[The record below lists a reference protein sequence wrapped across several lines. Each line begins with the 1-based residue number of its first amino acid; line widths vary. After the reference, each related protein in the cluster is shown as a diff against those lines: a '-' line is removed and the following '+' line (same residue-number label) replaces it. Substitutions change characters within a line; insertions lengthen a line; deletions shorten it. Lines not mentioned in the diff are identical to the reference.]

1 MALLQPRLNLKVS
14 QKQVLTPG
22 LVQMVSVLALNRLEL
37 REMINA
43 EIVENPVLE
52 ELDETMPVQDDM
64 ARSDEPIPETTAPE
78 AESKD
83 SFEEIDL
90 TSYFQEYL
98 DPGYRTPASTE
109 MVERPSFENF
119 LSQPSTLTDHLMW
132 QLGSLSLPP
141 ELRASAEMI
150 VGNLDEDGYL
160 TASEEELLDAITR
173 EPACLGHDV
182 RTLLSQAIQW
192 VQSLDP
198 PGIAARDLRECL
210 LAQIAMTRRLS
221 AAPATGSFIGHGF
234 GTQATSSNGAGAQD
248 ASAVT
253 ASTEGADFEA
263 DDALSAEDLSAAAA
277 QQASTDASITAS
289 ALILDD
295 AQLIVEQH
303 LGLLQKRD
311 LRDLA
316 RVMRRPPEAVAEAV
330 SFIRTLDPRP
340 GRRYYREEARLIE
353 PDVAIM
359 KRDDGF
365 ISVLNDDDLPVL
377 RLNQGY
383 RRLLTQDG
391 TERDVRN
398 YIKERYK
405 SAIQLIRNIEQR
417 KSTILRVCDVL
428 IRRQYDFLEQ
438 GVEALHP
445 MMIKD
450 VAEEI
455 GVHPS
460 TVSRAV
466 ANKYVHTPQGV
477 FELRFFFSEGANGP
491 EGSGTPLMLVKRKV
505 KKIIDEED
513 AGQPLTD
520 DHIAKMLQDQGINVT
535 RRTVA
540 KYREDLHIPSTHQRR
555 VRQ

>member
-1 MALLQPRLNLKVS
+1 L
-14 QKQVLTPG
+14 
-22 LVQMVSVLALNRLEL
+22 
-37 REMINA
+37 
-43 EIVENPVLE
+43 
-52 ELDETMPVQDDM
+52 
-64 ARSDEPIPETTAPE
+64 
-78 AESKD
+78 
-83 SFEEIDL
+83 
-90 TSYFQEYL
+90 
-98 DPGYRTPASTE
+98 
-109 MVERPSFENF
+109 
-119 LSQPSTLTDHLMW
+119 
-132 QLGSLSLPP
+132 
-141 ELRASAEMI
+141 
-150 VGNLDEDGYL
+150 
-160 TASEEELLDAITR
+160 
-173 EPACLGHDV
+173 
-182 RTLLSQAIQW
+182 
-192 VQSLDP
+192 
-198 PGIAARDLRECL
+198 
-210 LAQIAMTRRLS
+210 
-221 AAPATGSFIGHGF
+221 
-234 GTQATSSNGAGAQD
+234 
-248 ASAVT
+248 
-253 ASTEGADFEA
+253 
-263 DDALSAEDLSAAAA
+263 
-277 QQASTDASITAS
+277 QASTDASGS
-289 ALILDD
+289 VLDD
-295 AQLIVEQH
+295 AQQIVEQH

-316 RVMRRPPEAVAEAV
+316 RVMRRPAEALAEAV
-330 SFIRTLDPRP
+330 NFIRTLDPRP

-505 KKIIDEED
+505 KKIIEDED

>member
-64 ARSDEPIPETTAPE
+64 ARSDEPVPETTAPE

-109 MVERPSFENF
+109 MIERPSFENF

-132 QLGSLSLPP
+132 QLGSLSLPA

-160 TASEEELLDAITR
+160 TASEEELLDAIAS
-173 EPACLGHDV
+173 EPACLGHDA
-182 RTLLSQAIQW
+182 RTLLTQALQW

-210 LAQIAMTRRLS
+210 LAQITMARGLS
-221 AAPATGSFIGHGF
+221 GAPVTVNGSATNGF
-234 GTQATSSNGAGAQD
+234 GSHGSHATAALVEFDAEAEPVSDEEAAAAVTLQASAD
-248 ASAVT
+248 ASATSFGLV
-253 ASTEGADFEA
+253 
-263 DDALSAEDLSAAAA
+263 
-277 QQASTDASITAS
+277 
-289 ALILDD
+289 LDD
-295 AQLIVEQH
+295 AQQIVEQH

-316 RVMRRPPEAVAEAV
+316 RVMRRPAEALAEAV

-365 ISVLNDDDLPVL
+365 VSVLNDDDLPVL

-428 IRRQYDFLEQ
+428 IRRQYDFLEK

-491 EGSGTPLMLVKRKV
+491 EGEGTPLMLVKRKV
-505 KKIIDEED
+505 KKIIEEED